1 MIAREDA
8 KKKIEKLLKSKR
20 SEFLAVTGRRR
31 IGKTF
36 LIDEL
41 LGKYFCF
48 SLTGI
53 QNGSHSTQ
61 ITNFVIKLNKY
72 YATSKDNNFNNWQ
85 MVFADFKTYLQAL
98 TKRKKQV
105 IFIDEL
111 PWIATAKSGF
121 LQLLAHLWNDYL
133 SKEKHF
139 ILVICGS
146 ATSWIINKVIND
158 KGGLHNRVTE
168 QIHLKPFSLAE
179 TQLFFKS
186 KKIRFSPQQLAKIYM
201 ALGGV
206 PFYLEK
212 IEKGESFQVAIERLC
227 FNENGALY
235 NEYQNLYHA
244 LFNNASL
251 HQKIIK
257 VLSKTGKGLNRNDL
271 ALKLKLKLSGS
282 FQRAIDELLISNFI
296 QEQATFG
303 KKKRETVLTVCDEF
317 SRFYH
322 KFMEGNK
329 RYSKGMWHQIAASQ
343 SYKSWLGFAFE
354 SLCFKNID
362 KLKSALGIESVYTEI
377 SQLSV
382 ASTKTHRG
390 FQIDLII
397 DRKDDTINLC
407 EIKFYDG
414 QFTINKS
421 YYKQL
426 VDRRSLFND
435 YSQTKKQIFMTF
447 ISIFGLAEN
456 EYYLDLVDNQI
467 VIEQFFK

>member
-1 MIAREDA
+1 MIAREGA
-8 KKKIEKLLKSKR
+8 KKKIGKLIKSKQ
-20 SEFLAVTGRRR
+20 SEFLAITGRRR

-36 LIDEL
+36 LIDQM

-53 QNGSHSTQ
+53 QNGGHSVQ
-61 ITNFVIKLNKY
+61 INNFALKLNEY
-72 YATSKDNNFNNWQ
+72 YDSANSEKFTNWQ
-85 MVFADFKTYLQAL
+85 SVFFHFKSYLQSL
-98 TKRKKQV
+98 SKRKKHV

-111 PWIATAKSGF
+111 PWVATAKSGF

-168 QIHLKPFSLAE
+168 QIHLKPFSIAE
-179 TQLFFKS
+179 AKQFFDS
-186 KKIRFSPQQLAKIYM
+186 KKMRLTNQQLAKIYM

-227 FNENGALY
+227 FKEDAPLK
-235 NEYQNLYHA
+235 NEYRNLYQA
-244 LFNNASL
+244 LFNNAGL

-257 VLSKTGKGLNRNDL
+257 LLAKTGKGLSRKDI
-271 ALKLKLKLSGS
+271 AIRLKLNNSGS
-282 FQRAIDELLISNFI
+282 FQRAIDELMISNFI
-296 QEQATFG
+296 AEQTTFG
-303 KKKRETVLTVCDEF
+303 KKKRDAVLCLIDEY

-322 KFMEGNK
+322 KFMESNK
-329 RYSKGMWHQIAASQ
+329 RYVKGMWHQLAASQ

-362 KLKSALGIESVYTEI
+362 KLKTALGIKSVYTEI
-377 SQLSV
+377 SQLNSKGNT
-382 ASTKTHRG
+382 TKNG

-397 DRKDDTINLC
+397 DRKDDVINLC
-407 EIKFYDG
+407 EIKFYSAA
-414 QFTINKS
+414 FKITKS
-421 YYKQL
+421 YHKQM
-426 VDRRSLFND
+426 RNKIELFRQ
-435 YSQTKKQIFMTF
+435 YSKTRKQIFTTF
-447 ISIFGLAEN
+447 ITNFGLVEN
-456 EYYLDLVDNQI
+456 EYFVDLVDSQI
-467 VIEQFFK
+467 ILDELM